1 MRLENG
7 NAAVDFAIHDIGG
20 RTIRLTDFTDKYL
33 LLSFYRFASCPFCNL
48 RVHEMSQHYAEFH
61 AQGLEMVAVFQSP
74 ADKILKYAGKV
85 RHPFPIIA
93 DPDRRLYRAYG
104 VETSWAGVARAMV
117 TRFPDLLRAIF
128 AEGFLPGTIEGEI
141 QRLPADF
148 LIGPDGRV
156 LHAYYG
162 RDIGDHMPLQYIQRY
177 LVDSRAG

>member
-7 NAAVDFAIHDIGG
+7 KAAVNFSSHDIGG
-20 RTIRLTDFTDKYL
+20 RTISLTDYTDKYL

-48 RVHEMSQHYAEFH
+48 RVHEMSQRYAELH
-61 AQGLEMVAVFQSP
+61 ARGLEMVAVFQSP
-74 ADKILKYAGKV
+74 ADKILKYAGSV
-85 RHPFPIIA
+85 QRPFPIIA

-104 VETSWAGVARAMV
+104 VETSWAGLARAVV
-117 TRFPDLLRAIF
+117 TRFPDLLRAVF

-148 LIGPDGRV
+148 LIGPDSRV

-162 RDIGDHMPLQYIQRY
+162 RDIGDHMPLQYIERY
-177 LVDSRAG
+177 MAGSQTP